1 GPMTTVVTHAAMGLA
16 LGHAL
21 RPAARRGHRYW
32 LACALL
38 PVMADADVIGFPLG
52 VAYGDLL
59 GHRGLSHSLA
69 FAAVLGLAT
78 ALSMKWWEGRGW
90 PETRHLAVLF
100 VLLAASHGPM
110 DMLTNGGLG
119 IALLAPFD
127 AGRYFW
133 DWRPILVSPIGL
145 KNFLTPWGWAVIM
158 DELLWFG
165 PPIAL
170 LLASTAIRRRIARA
184 A

>member
-1 GPMTTVVTHAAMGLA
+1 MPYAGAMTTIISHAAVGLA
-16 LGHAL
+16 LGYAW
-21 RPAARRGHRYW
+21 RPARRGRRFW

-38 PVMADADVIGFPLG
+38 PAVPDADVIGFRFG
-52 VAYGDLL
+52 IAYGDVL

-69 FAAVLGLAT
+69 FAALLGLAT
-78 ALSMKWWEGRGW
+78 ALSVGWWEKRDW
-90 PETRHLAVLF
+90 RDTRHLAMLF
-100 VLLAASHGPM
+100 ILAAASHGPM

-127 AGRYFW
+127 AHRMFW

-145 KNFLTPWGWAVIM
+145 EKFLSPWGWAVLK

-165 PPIAL
+165 PPLAL
-170 LLASTAIRRRIARA
+170 LVGATVLRRRLR
-184 A
+184 